1 LSQKNKDFFKIC
13 SQAQVII
20 VVEVISKCTL
30 KALNNQ
36 IKDIQWKN
44 KPKKQEAQSDER
56 MNIKLMKSEVF
67 KSVDKKLMQC

>member
-1 LSQKNKDFFKIC
+1 MSQKNKDFFKIC

-67 KSVDKKLMQC
+67 KSVDK

>member
-67 KSVDKKLMQC
+67 KSVDK